1 MIFGLSIKKK
11 TLKTLNNLF
20 LSLLG
25 RKLCLGEPLAVS
37 VRFTVR
43 ETLMWKRKVEI
54 LLLLLI
60 FTTSYKRFTDIFTF
74 PEGNG

>member
-11 TLKTLNNLF
+11 NIS

-25 RKLCLGEPLAVS
+25 RKLCLGEPFAVS

-43 ETLMWKRKVEI
+43 ETFVWKRKVEV
-54 LLLLLI
+54 LLLLPI
-60 FTTSYKRFTDIFTF
+60 FMTSYKRFTDIFTF
-74 PEGNG
+74 PEGSG